1 MTEKKTAFMV
11 DSGCEP
17 TLAFM
22 QKYNL
27 EFVGIKIVL
36 DGKRY
41 IDGEQLQHEQ
51 FYANVD
57 SVKDFATVPPS
68 QSDMIKKYQM
78 IKAKGYER
86 IIDIHMSSKLSQVV
100 ANSNAAKGFVPGLE
114 IHVFDTQSVSAGGYF
129 AAEKIIEMIT
139 EGRPVAEV
147 KAALPEITRSAQV
160 LISAS
165 TLKFFVKNGRIGKAK
180 GLVGSLLRMKPLL
193 IIDDGL
199 VAPFSTEKGM
209 EKAIERMADA
219 SLEFLTSRPHNV
231 KIYKA
236 FGSDSNKSYMDQ
248 AFERLIAK
256 LPLISI
262 KDYQVVSGRG
272 WPTVTCHSGPEVF
285 ALSVYGERNPI

>member
-1 MTEKKTAFMV
+1 MAQKKTAFMV

-27 EFVGIKIVL
+27 EFVGINIFL

-41 IDGEQLQHEQ
+41 IDGEELLHEQ
-51 FYANVD
+51 FYATVD
-57 SVKDFATVPPS
+57 GVKDFATAPPT
-68 QSDMIKKYQM
+68 QSDMIKKYKA

-86 IIDIHMSSKLSQVV
+86 VIDIHMSSKLSQVFE
-100 ANSNAAKGFVPGLE
+100 NSKVAKGFVPGLE
-114 IHVFDTQSVSAGGYF
+114 IHVFDSQTVSAGGYF
-129 AAEKIIEMIT
+129 VAAKIIEMVT
-139 EGRPVAEV
+139 EGRSIKEV
-147 KAALPEITRSAQV
+147 EAALPEITRSTQV

-165 TLKFFVKNGRIGKAK
+165 TLKYFVKNGRIGRAK
-180 GLVGSLLRMKPLL
+180 GLVGSLLRMKPVL

-199 VAPFSTEKGM
+199 VTPFSTEKGM
-209 EKAIERMADA
+209 DNAIQRMADA
-219 SLEFLTSRPHNV
+219 SLEFLSSHPHNV

-236 FGSDSNKSYMDQ
+236 FGSDNNKPYMDQ
-248 AFERLIAK
+248 AFERLMAK
-256 LPLISI
+256 LPAIPI
-262 KDYQVVSGRG
+262 QDYQVISGRG